1 MSGVLLENRNAFL
14 NQLEKLLPLV
24 EKPGRYTGGEY
35 NSIQKNWSSTET
47 KIGLIFPDI
56 YDIGLSNLGIQILY
70 EKINNLEDTLAERAY
85 APWLDM
91 EKIIRENN
99 IPLFSLETKTPLQ
112 NFDILGFTLPY
123 ETLYTNTLNILDL
136 SKIPLHSLDRNKNHP
151 FIIAGGHATY
161 NPEPMSA
168 FIDAFLLGEGEEIIF
183 DLINVYQTWK
193 RNNLPKDKL
202 LFNLTQIPGIYI
214 PYFYQ
219 PKYQLDGTMFSIETT
234 EKNVP
239 SIITKRIIGKLP
251 YVPKKF
257 IVPSIAVVH
266 NRISVE
272 IMRGCT
278 RGCRF
283 CHAGMVNRP
292 VRERSVDEIVDGIQ
306 EAIDNTG
313 FEEIALL
320 SLSSSDYTK
329 IVELVDKI
337 GERFVGQNLVVSLPS
352 LRIESFSVELM
363 EKLKGTRQGGL
374 TLAPEAATDR
384 MRNIINKPIS
394 DEQLLSTAREIFKRG
409 WHTIKLYFMIGHPS
423 ETLEDVEAIANL
435 CKKVL
440 SEGQKIIGKRANVH
454 AGVSTFVPKPHTP
467 FQWVACDDPETIKM
481 KQDLLRNSLRGPGLK
496 FNWTD
501 TRETMLESWLSR
513 GDRRLSNVI
522 ENAWRNGAKFD
533 AWQDMHNHQF
543 WMDAFE
549 LAELDPAFYTHRTR
563 FLDEVFPW
571 EHISIGVNK
580 SYIMEEYQ
588 NSLSQ
593 ILRNDCREQC
603 YACGIIQNFKD
614 VRQVNPGK
622 SWLCPEIK
630 IKSRDNEISI

>member
-1 MSGVLLENRNAFL
+1 LENRIDFL
-14 NQLEKLLPLV
+14 NQLEQLLPLV
-24 EKPGRYTGGEY
+24 EKPGRYVGGEY
-35 NSIQKNWSSTET
+35 NSIQKDWSSIET

-70 EKINNLEDTLAERAY
+70 EKINERIDLLAERAY

-91 EKIIRENN
+91 EKIIRDHR
-99 IPLFSLETKTPLQ
+99 IPLFSLESKYPLQ

-123 ETLYTNTLNILDL
+123 ETLYTNTINILDL
-136 SKIPLHSLDRNKNHP
+136 AGIPLHSIHRNENHP
-151 FIIAGGHATY
+151 LIIAGGHATY

-183 DLINVYQTWK
+183 DLINVYQKWK
-193 RNNLPKDKL
+193 KNLQPKENL
-202 LFNLTQIPGIYI
+202 LQDLSQIPGIYI
-214 PYFYQ
+214 PSFYQ
-219 PKYQLDGTMFSIETT
+219 PNYQSDGTLSYIEKIDPGAPT
-234 EKNVP
+234 
-239 SIITKRIIGKLP
+239 IITKRIIGKLP

-266 NRISVE
+266 NRISIE

-292 VRERSVDEIVDGIQ
+292 VREREVEEIVDGIQ
-306 EAIDNTG
+306 EALDNTG

-337 GERFVGQNLVVSLPS
+337 GERFSGQNLVVSLPS

-363 EKLKGTRQGGL
+363 EKLKGTRQGGF

-454 AGVSTFVPKPHTP
+454 AGVSTFVPKAHTP
-467 FQWVACDDPETIKM
+467 FQWVACDNPENIKI
-481 KQDLLRNSLRGPGLK
+481 KQDILRNILRGPGLK

-513 GDRRLSNVI
+513 GDRKLSQVI
-522 ENAWRNGAKFD
+522 EYAWRNGAKFD

-543 WMDAFE
+543 WMDAFDQ
-549 LAELDPAFYTHRTR
+549 ACLDPTFYTQRER
-563 FLDEVFPW
+563 YLDEVFPW
-571 EHISIGVNK
+571 DHISIGVNK
-580 SYIMEEYQ
+580 VFIMEEYQ

-593 ILRNDCREQC
+593 ITRNDCREQC

-614 VRQVNPGK
+614 VRQINPGK

-630 IKSRDNEISI
+630 LKSRNDENSI

>member
-1 MSGVLLENRNAFL
+1 
-14 NQLEKLLPLV
+14 
-24 EKPGRYTGGEY
+24 
-35 NSIQKNWSSTET
+35 
-47 KIGLIFPDI
+47 
-56 YDIGLSNLGIQILY
+56 
-70 EKINNLEDTLAERAY
+70 
-85 APWLDM
+85 
-91 EKIIRENN
+91 
-99 IPLFSLETKTPLQ
+99 
-112 NFDILGFTLPY
+112 
-123 ETLYTNTLNILDL
+123 
-136 SKIPLHSLDRNKNHP
+136 
-151 FIIAGGHATY
+151 
-161 NPEPMSA
+161 
-168 FIDAFLLGEGEEIIF
+168 
-183 DLINVYQTWK
+183 
-193 RNNLPKDKL
+193 
-202 LFNLTQIPGIYI
+202 
-214 PYFYQ
+214 
-219 PKYQLDGTMFSIETT
+219 
-234 EKNVP
+234 
-239 SIITKRIIGKLP
+239 
-251 YVPKKF
+251 
-257 IVPSIAVVH
+257 
-266 NRISVE
+266 
-272 IMRGCT
+272 
-278 RGCRF
+278 
-283 CHAGMVNRP
+283 
-292 VRERSVDEIVDGIQ
+292 
-306 EAIDNTG
+306 
-313 FEEIALL
+313 
-320 SLSSSDYTK
+320 
-329 IVELVDKI
+329 
-337 GERFVGQNLVVSLPS
+337 
-352 LRIESFSVELM
+352 M
-363 EKLKGTRQGGL
+363 EKLKGTRQGGF

-467 FQWVACDDPETIKM
+467 FQWVACDDPESIKM

-513 GDRRLSNVI
+513 GDRRLANVI
-522 ENAWRNGAKFD
+522 EIAWRNGAKFD

-549 LAELDPAFYTHRTR
+549 QTELDPAFYTHRTR

-630 IKSRDNEISI
+630 IKSRKNEISI

>member
-1 MSGVLLENRNAFL
+1 
-14 NQLEKLLPLV
+14 
-24 EKPGRYTGGEY
+24 
-35 NSIQKNWSSTET
+35 
-47 KIGLIFPDI
+47 
-56 YDIGLSNLGIQILY
+56 
-70 EKINNLEDTLAERAY
+70 
-85 APWLDM
+85 
-91 EKIIRENN
+91 
-99 IPLFSLETKTPLQ
+99 
-112 NFDILGFTLPY
+112 
-123 ETLYTNTLNILDL
+123 
-136 SKIPLHSLDRNKNHP
+136 
-151 FIIAGGHATY
+151 
-161 NPEPMSA
+161 
-168 FIDAFLLGEGEEIIF
+168 
-183 DLINVYQTWK
+183 
-193 RNNLPKDKL
+193 
-202 LFNLTQIPGIYI
+202 
-214 PYFYQ
+214 
-219 PKYQLDGTMFSIETT
+219 
-234 EKNVP
+234 
-239 SIITKRIIGKLP
+239 
-251 YVPKKF
+251 
-257 IVPSIAVVH
+257 
-266 NRISVE
+266 
-272 IMRGCT
+272 
-278 RGCRF
+278 
-283 CHAGMVNRP
+283 
-292 VRERSVDEIVDGIQ
+292 VDEIVDGIQ
-306 EAIDNTG
+306 EAIDKTG

-337 GERFVGQNLVVSLPS
+337 GERFVGQNLIVSLPS

-363 EKLKGTRQGGL
+363 EKLKGTRQGGF

-435 CKKVL
+435 CNKVL
-440 SEGQKIIGKRANVH
+440 YEGQKIIGKRANVH

-513 GDRRLSNVI
+513 GDRRLANVI

-549 LAELDPAFYTHRTR
+549 QAGLDPEFYTHRTR

-614 VRQVNPGK
+614 VRQVNPGN

-630 IKSRDNEISI
+630 IKSRENEISI